1 MFIEILVCA
10 ISMELG
16 LFLDICQS
24 SVEVK
29 CSVICMLLYIQG
41 LGSDL
46 YVVRGVGAGQERVTA
61 HFVEPGFE
69 NLSHIITLT
78 VAEAVS
84 LDPPSPVFMIPG
96 TRLQF
101 TLRAL
106 RRNEVKGMWILKL
119 AFGESFAILI
129 PVFCPLV

>member
-1 MFIEILVCA
+1 MTFTL
-10 ISMELG
+10 
-16 LFLDICQS
+16 LFT
-24 SVEVK
+24 
-29 CSVICMLLYIQG
+29 QG

-61 HFVEPGFE
+61 QFMEAGFE

-96 TRLQF
+96 TRLKF

-106 RRNEVKGMWILKL
+106 RRNEVKGMCMLRPVL
-119 AFGESFAILI
+119 GPNREAF
-129 PVFCPLV
+129 PLLFRFITL

>member
-1 MFIEILVCA
+1 MF
-10 ISMELG
+10 
-16 LFLDICQS
+16 
-24 SVEVK
+24 EVK
-29 CSVICMLLYIQG
+29 CSVICMLLCVQS

-106 RRNEVKGMWILKL
+106 RRNEVKGMCKL
-119 AFGESFAILI
+119 IR
-129 PVFCPLV
+129 LVKLSLFEKHLLFLFQFTSLQA